1 MEVVAKKN
9 ATIRTDKPQIPEE
22 KKLLVNVYKGYQR
35 PIRKRW
41 KRFNGNLRLSEVEM
55 HTEEFRN
62 HMHTHSKVNSGNTE
76 KDSSLF
82 QRLIPSAMLSKC
94 RRVRQA

>member
-1 MEVVAKKN
+1 MEVVAKKKN
-9 ATIRTDKPQIPEE
+9 ATIRTDKLQIPEE

-35 PIRKRW
+35 PIRKRG

-62 HMHTHSKVNSGNTE
+62 PHAYS
-76 KDSSLF
+76 
-82 QRLIPSAMLSKC
+82 Q
-94 RRVRQA
+94 